1 MMCVAVGMA
10 VVGQAR
16 LVITRLA
23 RAMVKARVM
32 GGQILCAGWYVFRAR
47 IIKNDSSHGAGF
59 WIQCTMAPPLRG

>member
-16 LVITRLA
+16 LVIKRLA

-32 GGQILCAGWYVFRAR
+32 GGQILCR
-47 IIKNDSSHGAGF
+47 SEEHTSEL
-59 WIQCTMAPPLRG
+59 Q